1 MNILI
6 PLLLCA
12 LLLLSCPPCK
22 AQDWSRLKVGDVE
35 VLILRDEFGVPH
47 LKSPNAYALFEAF
60 GYVVAQDRLTQLE
73 LSRREARG
81 ELAEVFGPDML
92 PADIAARSESY
103 TEDELARQFQSL
115 KTEVKELIGAYTT
128 GINRWRAEAGKG
140 DVLPL
145 ESRSAPGGGTL
156 PEPWRVTD
164 CLAVMIAAGRR
175 FGEFGGRE
183 LENLEEL
190 KRLGKEEFD
199 RRYPLNDPS
208 APTTIA
214 SLSFKD
220 KTDVVEVFSPGM
232 VGAGLNPASTNAD
245 KRATD
250 WVGLPKRLGSYAVLV
265 APQRSA
271 SGKAMLLGCPQMGM
285 DGPQPGYEI
294 DLHGGGFDVAG
305 MTFPGVPIVL
315 IGRNADIAWTVTSGL
330 SDNVDVFVEEL
341 NPEDPTRYL
350 FQGKWLELEPRG
362 EVFKI
367 KGGGT
372 HRETFYRS
380 IHGPVFLQEQG
391 RAFSRKRTFW
401 KEELQALGA
410 FLCINR
416 ARNLEDLEM
425 AVKDVPLSYNLFC
438 ATATGEI
445 GYWHTGVHRILPPGA
460 DPRLPLSGTGLEE
473 WRGFIPQEWL
483 PHRIN
488 PPGGLL
494 VNWNNKPSRD
504 WPNGDNMP
512 WVGRHRVAKIT
523 SVVDKGKLSLE
534 DLKAVPQRIESHGT
548 YQQVVELGGEA
559 VNVLPPGE
567 SGVVVEDGIPHPHTS
582 DQKALFEAW
591 QYKPFHFL
599 YGDRW

>member
-1 MNILI
+1 M
-6 PLLLCA
+6 
-12 LLLLSCPPCK
+12 
-22 AQDWSRLKVGDVE
+22 GDVE

-47 LKSPNAYALFEAF
+47 LKSPNASALFEAF

-232 VGAGLNPASTNAD
+232 VGAGLKPASTNAD

-265 APQRSA
+265 APQRST

>member
-1 MNILI
+1 
-6 PLLLCA
+6 
-12 LLLLSCPPCK
+12 K
-22 AQDWSRLKVGDVE
+22 AQDWSSLKVGDVE

-47 LKSPNAYALFEAF
+47 LKSPNASALFEAF

-92 PADIAARSESY
+92 PADMAARRESY

-115 KTEVKELIGAYTT
+115 NIEVRELIGTYTK
-128 GINRWRAEAGKG
+128 GINRWREEAGRG
-140 DVLPL
+140 DTLPL
-145 ESRSAPGGGTL
+145 ETRSAPRGGTL
-156 PEPWRVTD
+156 PEPWKVTD

-175 FGEFGGRE
+175 FGEFGGKE

-199 RRYPLNDPS
+199 RRYPLNDPA

-214 SLSFKD
+214 SLPPKD

-232 VGAGLNPASTNAD
+232 VGAGLEPARTNAD
-245 KRATD
+245 KRAEA

-265 APQRSA
+265 APQRST

-350 FQGKWLELEPRG
+350 FQGKWLELEPRE

-380 IHGPVFLQEQG
+380 VHGPVFFQKQG
-391 RAFSRKRTFW
+391 RAFSHKRTFW

-416 ARNLEDLEM
+416 ARNLEDLER
-425 AVKDVPLSYNLFC
+425 AAKDVPLCYNLFC

-523 SVVDKGKLSLE
+523 SVVDKEKLSLE

-567 SGVVVEDGIPHPHTS
+567 DGTVGEGGVLHPHSS

-599 YGDRW
+599 YDLAEQAPPLQ